1 MDKDQ
6 ITKKLE
12 EVIKDVFPDIDDSVN
27 MNASIT
33 KEYGVNSV
41 SLIRLLVAAEE
52 KFDISF
58 TDFEL
63 ALDEYE
69 SFGDIAATIAGKI
82 S

>member
-12 EVIKDVFPDIDDSVN
+12 EVIREEFPDLDDVN

-82 S
+82 G

>member
-12 EVIKDVFPDIDDSVN
+12 EVIREEFPDLDDVN

-69 SFGDIAATIAGKI
+69 SFGDIVATIAGKI
-82 S
+82 G

>member
-12 EVIKDVFPDIDDSVN
+12 EVIREEFPDLDDVN

-63 ALDEYE
+63 ALDEDE

>member
-12 EVIKDVFPDIDDSVN
+12 EVIREEFPDLDDVN